1 MQDCSNCELRDY
13 CIPDE
18 CTKEKKPPAVLQTV
32 QRQSKYPT
40 FIIAQRSQ
48 YHGYYY

>member
-18 CTKEKKPPAVLQTV
+18 CTKEKKTAGSVADCPA
-32 QRQSKYPT
+32 
-40 FIIAQRSQ
+40 AE
-48 YHGYYY
+48 